1 MNEVNQKNR
10 QLQARINSDGFFP
23 LHTRRVLAEWRPV
36 FGAVVAAVALSGAS
50 NAQTVSVKH
59 SPPLKEAAPQK
70 VGVSPERLARIDA
83 LCEEAVSQGKIPGVV
98 ALVSRN
104 GKIVYHKAFGM
115 ADNAAGR
122 TLKRDDIFRIAS
134 QSKAITSTAV
144 MMLWEEARFRLDDPI
159 SKFIPEFKGA
169 QVLKTYNEADGSWTG
184 EPAKREITIRDLL
197 THTSGLGYGVID
209 GDARFKKL
217 YEKAGVVDLFTTEKV
232 TIGESVR
239 RLAKLPLHHHP
250 GEKFTYSEGLDVLGY
265 FIEVVSGM
273 PFDVFLQKRLFGPL
287 GMNDS
292 GFYLPESKAGRL
304 VAVQKPE
311 GGKWVRYP
319 VTFYDPDYPIK
330 GAKSFFSG
338 GAGLCSTAKDYATF
352 LQMYLNRGEL
362 GGVRILSRT
371 TVDMILREQVGKELF
386 GGGDKHYGLA
396 FGVVTEK
403 GQGKGGE
410 GSAGTFDWG
419 GYFNTQ
425 YFADPKEGTIGIL
438 MKQTQG
444 GNDDTGW
451 RFRQLVGQT
460 VDD

>member
-1 MNEVNQKNR
+1 MKPPSF
-10 QLQARINSDGFFP
+10 AP
-23 LHTRRVLAEWRPV
+23 
-36 FGAVVAAVALSGAS
+36 FGLSLLLGAALFAPTAL
-50 NAQTVSVKH
+50 AQTKSAHH
-59 SPPLKEAAPQK
+59 SPPLREAAPAK
-70 VGVSPERLARIDA
+70 TGVSAERLARIDA
-83 LCEEAVSQGKIPGVV
+83 MCEDAIRENRIPGVV
-98 ALVSRN
+98 ALVARN

-122 TLKRDDIFRIAS
+122 ALKRDDIFRIAS

-144 MMLWEEARFRLDDPI
+144 MMLWEEGRFRLDDPV
-159 SKFIPEFKGA
+159 SNWIPEFKGA
-169 QVLKTYNEADGSWTG
+169 QVLKTYNEADGTWTG
-184 EPAKREITIRDLL
+184 EPAKREITIRHLL

-209 GDARFKKL
+209 GDERFKKL
-217 YEKAGVVDLFTTEKV
+217 YAKAGVTDLFTTEPV
-232 TIGESVR
+232 TIGDSVK

-250 GEKFTYSEGLDVLGY
+250 GDKFTYSEGLDVLGH

-287 GMNDS
+287 GMKDT
-292 GFYLPESKAGRL
+292 GFYLPAEKAGRL
-304 VAVQKPE
+304 VAVQKPV
-311 GGKWVRYP
+311 GDKWVRYP

-352 LQMYLNRGEL
+352 LQMYLNGGEL
-362 GGVRILSRT
+362 GGVRLLSRT
-371 TVDMILREQVGKELF
+371 TVDTIMREQVAGDLF

-403 GQGKGGE
+403 GKGKGGE

-425 YFADPKEGTIGIL
+425 YFADPKENLIGVL

-444 GNDDTGW
+444 GNDNTGW
-451 RFRQLVGQT
+451 KFRQLVGQT